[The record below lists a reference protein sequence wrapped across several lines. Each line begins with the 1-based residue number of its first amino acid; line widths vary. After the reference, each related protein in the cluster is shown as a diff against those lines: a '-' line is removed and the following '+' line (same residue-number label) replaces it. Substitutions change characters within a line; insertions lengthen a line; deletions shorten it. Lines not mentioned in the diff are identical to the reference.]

1 VTVSSTDVSSERPTV
16 LVADDEAALTDSIAV
31 WLSEYYQ
38 VRTAYS
44 GTEALSAYDP
54 SVDVVLLDR
63 RMPGLSGED
72 VLEELHEQRGEP
84 SVAILTATD
93 VEDASDDFESLPF
106 DKYLKKPV
114 SKSEL
119 LDAVRC
125 LSSSGSAPMSPDS

>member
-1 VTVSSTDVSSERPTV
+1 VTVSSTDVPSERPTV

-72 VLEELHEQRGEP
+72 VLEELHDRTGDP
-84 SVAILTATD
+84 AVAILTATD
-93 VEDASDDFESLPF
+93 VGDAADDLESLPF
-106 DKYLKKPV
+106 DEYLTKPV

-119 LDAVRC
+119 LDAVGR
-125 LSSSGSAPMSPDS
+125 LSSPGPTAMNCDS